1 MTKQEK
7 NDLKVELKSRKIIK
21 KKLETAIRD
30 LSRTIDRIR
39 NDRLNRIEQLSQYK
53 NEDDLADAY
62 GWGFISE
69 SEYDTLLAQMREGQ
83 EKISKEISAEEIA
96 SGMLRGWLKITDGDI
111 ASLEFDLLSDA
122 KKAEIRKRN
131 EEITAR
137 REARRREQ
145 EEWFNDQN
153 LSRLADLLRAAGS
166 HYQRIAG
173 YITVRASVP
182 DRVPYKSIHHD

>member
-1 MTKQEK
+1 MTKEQK
-7 NDLKVELKSRKIIK
+7 NDLRVELKSRKIIK

-39 NDRLNRIEQLSQYK
+39 NERLNRIEQLSQYK

-69 SEYDTLLAQMREGQ
+69 SEYDTLLNQMRDGK
-83 EKISKEISAEEIA
+83 EKISEEISAEEIA
-96 SGMLRGWLKITDGDI
+96 AGMLRGWLKITEDDI
-111 ASLEFDLLSDA
+111 VSLEFDLLSNS
-122 KKAEIRKRN
+122 KKEEIRKRN

-145 EEWFNDQN
+145 EEWFNE
-153 LSRLADLLRAAGS
+153 
-166 HYQRIAG
+166 
-173 YITVRASVP
+173 TVR
-182 DRVPYKSIHHD
+182 